1 MAIIMPAD
9 NNIDSQTYR
18 AAWFIGPNG
27 AIHDASIVLG
37 GGKLL
42 DVQSSPLPNAVDLGE
57 VAIVPGLVNAHTHL
71 EFSLLPG
78 PMPTTGRFTDWI
90 RSVVR
95 YRREHPGLVAEA
107 IRAGIE
113 ESLRCGTTLIG
124 DIATTGWSM
133 DDYLDGNFSGVVFQE
148 LLGLTDE
155 RVASQWE
162 VARRPAA
169 TEFQTTEPHR
179 RTPHPNPLPSKARGE
194 GTGKERHAASSLIH
208 HPSSLVTHP
217 SSLIPLLGLSPHAPY
232 SVHPELFQRAVELAR
247 QSSRPLAMHL
257 AETEAELELLAEG
270 TGEFRELLEEFGL
283 WRAGLFGGGK
293 RPMQYL
299 ETLASLPAPLVV
311 HGNYLDDAELQFLA
325 ARPHMTVV
333 YCPRTHAA
341 FGHREHPWR
350 RLRELGGSVA
360 IGTDSRASNPDLSV
374 FAELQFLAERH
385 PDVSHLELLE
395 LATTHGRRTLTGC
408 DGKDHRPAN
417 FTVIRLSNP
426 HFREPARD
434 LFAPENHIVGT
445 MISGQ
450 WHFTPDGLRFSERGT

>member
-1 MAIIMPAD
+1 MTVIMSAINDIAD
-9 NNIDSQTYR
+9 QTYR

-27 AIHDASIVLG
+27 AVPDASIVLG
-37 GGKLL
+37 GGRLL
-42 DVQSSPLPNAVDLGE
+42 EVQSSHQPNAIDLGE

-71 EFSLLPG
+71 EFSLLTEPI
-78 PMPTTGRFTDWI
+78 PTTGRFTDWI
-90 RSVVR
+90 RSVVK
-95 YRREHPGLVAEA
+95 YHHEHPDIVAGA

-133 DDYLDGNFSGVVFQE
+133 NDYLDGDFSGVVFQE

-155 RVASQWE
+155 RVASQLE
-162 VARRPAA
+162 VAQRSVTA
-169 TEFQTTEPHR
+169 EFSTADSGR

-194 GTGKERHAASSLIH
+194 GTGGDDRFGSSLITH
-208 HPSSLVTHP
+208 HSPLAT
-217 SSLIPLLGLSPHAPY
+217 LLGLSPHAPY
-232 SVHPELFQRAVELAR
+232 SVHPELFREAITLAR
-247 QSSRPLAMHL
+247 RSSSPLAMHL

-283 WRAGLFGGGK
+283 WREGLFGGGK

-299 ETLASLPAPLVV
+299 EALAEAPAPLIV
-311 HGNYLDDAELQFLA
+311 HGNYLDDAELRFLA
-325 ARPHMTVV
+325 ARPHMTLV

-374 FAELQFLAERH
+374 FAELQFLAERQ
-385 PDVSHLELLE
+385 PDVSHLELLV
-395 LATTHGRRTLTGC
+395 LATTNGRRALIGC
-408 DGKDHRPAN
+408 VDEAVGPAN
-417 FTVIRLSNP
+417 FTVIRLNDP
-426 HFREPARD
+426 HFRDAARD
-434 LFAPENHIVGT
+434 LFAPENQVVGT
-445 MISGQ
+445 MISGR
-450 WHFTPDGLRFSERGT
+450 WHFAAPNEGF